1 MSNCYWNCLDTCLYY
16 KPHCLLL
23 SYDQTMTVRLQKSNW
38 FFYISFSFYIE
49 TYHLFSI
56 SLFLCRSKYSFWFK
70 LFLHGRFL
78 SPGTKTS
85 NFFTVFFLSS
95 VSLKKMYLNTENNGK
110 TDILVDHEFHIV
122 SLLSRSDVSVAMYM
136 YIT

>member
-1 MSNCYWNCLDTCLYY
+1 MFDFY
-16 KPHCLLL
+16 
-23 SYDQTMTVRLQKSNW
+23 LQAQKLR
-38 FFYISFSFYIE
+38 I
-49 TYHLFSI
+49 
-56 SLFLCRSKYSFWFK
+56 FL
-70 LFLHGRFL
+70 
-78 SPGTKTS
+78 
-85 NFFTVFFLSS
+85 TVFFLSS

>member
-1 MSNCYWNCLDTCLYY
+1 MSWYMLVLQAT
-16 KPHCLLL
+16 L
-23 SYDQTMTVRLQKSNW
+23 SIIVIWPNHDGTIAEKQLI

-70 LFLHGRFL
+70 LFLHVRFL